1 MFILAGSLRAVLGKV
16 GVDVA
21 DFHVKMK
28 ASGNIFKGFKARFQL
43 VSWARC
49 NKDIYQEYVGILTD
63 FQNGL
68 NCKLESKA

>member
-28 ASGNIFKGFKARFQL
+28 ASGNIF
-43 VSWARC
+43 
-49 NKDIYQEYVGILTD
+49 
-63 FQNGL
+63 
-68 NCKLESKA
+68 